1 MVIKISVFM
10 FLIFTTS
17 SVSNESINISPT
29 SNKQAKI
36 STSDIDKL
44 ITDKPKRVFSL
55 SENKPI
61 KSNEKPKNKDKKFI
75 PTESISED
83 LSVPFPVDI

>member
-17 SVSNESINISPT
+17 SVSNEAINISPT

-36 STSDIDKL
+36 STSDIDK
-44 ITDKPKRVFSL
+44 PKRVFSL
-55 SENKPI
+55 SENKPVQ
-61 KSNEKPKNKDKKFI
+61 SNVKPKNKDKKFI

>member
-1 MVIKISVFM
+1 MAIKMCAFM

-17 SVSNESINISPT
+17 SMSNEANDKTTT
-29 SNKQAKI
+29 SKKTKKYTN
-36 STSDIDKL
+36 DIEKL
-44 ITDKPKRVFSL
+44 ITKKPKRVFRL
-55 SENKPI
+55 SDNKPDQN
-61 KSNEKPKNKDKKFI
+61 KVKPNNKDKKFI

>member
-1 MVIKISVFM
+1 MAIKMSVFM

-17 SVSNESINISPT
+17 SVSNETTDISAT
-29 SNKQAKI
+29 SKQTKKY
-36 STSDIDKL
+36 TNDIEKL
-44 ITDKPKRVFSL
+44 ITKKPKRIFSLSDDKPKQ
-55 SENKPI
+55 NKV
-61 KSNEKPKNKDKKFI
+61 KPNNKDKKFI

>member
-1 MVIKISVFM
+1 MAIKMCVFM

-17 SVSNESINISPT
+17 SMSNEANDKTTT
-29 SNKQAKI
+29 SKKTKKYTN
-36 STSDIDKL
+36 DIEKL
-44 ITDKPKRVFSL
+44 ITKKPKRVFRL
-55 SENKPI
+55 SYNKPDQN
-61 KSNEKPKNKDKKFI
+61 KVKPNNKDKKFI